1 MCYEDENKNNGNC
14 ISLNELIK
22 DYCGVNSELKYEIH
36 KEMTNNPYLWK
47 TRPITDKLNY
57 YAGCDVLYL
66 PKIYDIICRKC
77 DNKKVKNIT
86 MKQIF
91 DECRKY
97 LEYINI
103 NQRIKNY
110 NKMNLEKNTKLK
122 GLIKNFQKHCVYIQL
137 NIGYTGIVDTF
148 SSVLYLKENYKLGDI
163 ADFVVI
169 SVENIKNRLLLDIC
183 NLSENINNNNKI
195 DSRVNLNID
204 NILNGS
210 GNENEKIQNLNIY
223 KESFFPKSYKKNMK
237 ANGGN
242 KYMNDSNNINNSP
255 NFMNNNNM
263 SSNKYLYAENDNKKA
278 NEKKIIEI
286 VNTNS
291 GNIKNIFNG
300 SNYGNGL
307 CYNEGEECYYT
318 TNEESNS
325 DYIYTLK
332 QFNDSP
338 QNNYHNRFFESHKYK

>member
-1 MCYEDENKNNGNC
+1 MCYEDENKTNSNC

-22 DYCGVNSELKYEIH
+22 DYCGVKSELKYEIH

-169 SVENIKNRLLLDIC
+169 NVENNKNRLLLDIC
-183 NLSENINNNNKI
+183 NLSENINNNNNNKADLKI
-195 DSRVNLNID
+195 NFNID
-204 NILNGS
+204 NILND
-210 GNENEKIQNLNIY
+210 NENEKIQNLNIY
-223 KESFFPKSYKKNMK
+223 KESFVPKSYKNMM
-237 ANGGN
+237 ANGNN

-255 NFMNNNNM
+255 NIMNNNT
-263 SSNKYLYAENDNKKA
+263 SSNKYIYAENDNKKV
-278 NEKKIIEI
+278 NEKKIFEI
-286 VNTNS
+286 VDSNS

-318 TNEESNS
+318 TNEDTNS